1 MEVQALPL
9 GSVTVGAA
17 SWRDGTARAVRRA
30 ERLVRQTRA
39 GTTSALSRPQTSSAS
54 VTLPGSAED
63 TTPEPHGPGEKEKRC
78 DSGRDEHTTP
88 TRPRTTATTLLSCSR
103 RSAGGAPFPGTA
115 LREACAGASVAT
127 AGGYMRAVRCVEA
140 ELRTEAGRV
149 AQEAGRLQRERG
161 LLEQTLRSL
170 RSHLGLNRSSS
181 RHRTKRD
188 TRESVTDG
196 ADELLQCERRELL
209 HLKQELEETLSSTL
223 TQIQSLSLSSRRL
236 LSCASERALVLELL
250 PLSGSGK
257 TKGGASRGASRG
269 ATGGA
274 SRGASRG
281 ATGGAITVTQDQTLP
296 NPTGPYTPECKEAL
310 DSSCSC
316 LKESQR
322 LRQTI
327 RQKLSSA
334 LLRQRAVQQMVN
346 DGLLKKVAETISLQQ
361 SLGVMCGATRQAL
374 YRKQREMDLILH
386 SHGRAQ
392 GPEYSGDVLSRE
404 RLDRP
409 LVQVYHRH
417 PGTQLPEAAQLI
429 QGSAMLA
436 RCFSSRQAEFDRLQ
450 HTSALLHSDLQR
462 KSAAAAVDSA
472 VLRMRRRH
480 VDKRAVPV
488 FLQQDALRSSTALSC
503 AQ

>member
-30 ERLVRQTRA
+30 ERLVRQTRLFF
-39 GTTSALSRPQTSSAS
+39 TFSSVEIGNS
-54 VTLPGSAED
+54 NDPNDSSEGVEFFFL
-63 TTPEPHGPGEKEKRC
+63 TPLKSPLLQ
-78 DSGRDEHTTP
+78 
-88 TRPRTTATTLLSCSR
+88 LLSCSR

-274 SRGASRG
+274 SRG
-281 ATGGAITVTQDQTLP
+281 
-296 NPTGPYTPECKEAL
+296 CKEAL

-346 DGLLKKVAETISLQQ
+346 DGLLKKVAETISLQEERQ
-361 SLGVMCGATRQAL
+361 LHDSL
-374 YRKQREMDLILH
+374 
-386 SHGRAQ
+386 
-392 GPEYSGDVLSRE
+392 
-404 RLDRP
+404 
-409 LVQVYHRH
+409 
-417 PGTQLPEAAQLI
+417 
-429 QGSAMLA
+429 
-436 RCFSSRQAEFDRLQ
+436 
-450 HTSALLHSDLQR
+450 
-462 KSAAAAVDSA
+462 
-472 VLRMRRRH
+472 
-480 VDKRAVPV
+480 
-488 FLQQDALRSSTALSC
+488 
-503 AQ
+503 